1 MFVTK
6 LNLCVGGSIYEGCI
20 LMCCA
25 MWEKLMGNYNTFG
38 RLVVQWM
45 HCQIKFVLLI
55 SSGCGY
61 SDHYFPCFKP
71 M

>member
-1 MFVTK
+1 
-6 LNLCVGGSIYEGCI
+6 
-20 LMCCA
+20 
-25 MWEKLMGNYNTFG
+25 MGNYNTFG

-71 M
+71 TSCEYIHRCSNWISK